1 MKSADHPA
9 WLPAMGWFT
18 SLGQSLAIPSP
29 LLPQVEAWTTSQLES
44 MVWADVLGTPPAIPM
59 TRAEAMQ
66 VPAVARSRH
75 LTTGAIAGC
84 PLTVWAG
91 DVQRTPTPA
100 WATATDGQ
108 LGTLTA
114 ARRRELWLHAG
125 QSPWWRMLYT
135 IDDLIFYGASVWIV
149 TQFEDNDPEGR
160 PLRMARLPWA
170 TWQVDENGRI
180 TDADGRTFPD
190 NALRV
195 FPGPHE
201 GLINFAF
208 RTIRNA
214 SILESTAADI
224 ARRPFR
230 TELHQTTD
238 IELTKAERSELI
250 TATRQALADNAG
262 ILFTNAAIETKDHPI
277 DSADLLIDGRNAAAV
292 DIARAVSIPAA
303 MIDATT
309 AGASLTYETTQG
321 RNAEWIDYGLSLYM
335 DSVTSRLSMD
345 DVVAQ
350 GLSARFDTT
359 DLTELSVPPT
369 GAPRED

>member
-1 MKSADHPA
+1 
-9 WLPAMGWFT
+9 MGWFT

-44 MVWADVLGTPPAIPM
+44 MVWSDVFGTPPNIPM

-75 LTTGAIAGC
+75 LTAGAIAGC
-84 PLTVWAG
+84 PLTVWNAG
-91 DVQRTPTPA
+91 VQVTPTPS
-100 WATATDGQ
+100 WAIATDGQ
-108 LGTLTA
+108 LGTMSA
-114 ARRRELWLHAG
+114 ERRRQLFLPAG
-125 QSPWWRMLYT
+125 QSPWWRMLWT

-149 TQFEDNDPEGR
+149 TQFEAGDTGR
-160 PLRMARLPWA
+160 PLRMARLPWS
-170 TWQVDENGRI
+170 TWTVDERGAI
-180 TDADGRTFPD
+180 TDPDGKPFPD

-201 GLINFAF
+201 GLINFAA
-208 RTIRNA
+208 RSIRSA
-214 SILESTAADI
+214 SVLETTAADV

-230 TELHQTTD
+230 VELHQTTD
-238 IELTKAERSELI
+238 IELTPEERAQLI
-250 TATRQALADNAG
+250 GATRQALADNAG

-309 AGASLTYETTQG
+309 AGASLTYETTAG

-335 DSVTSRLSMD
+335 DAIQSRLSMD
-345 DVVAQ
+345 DVVSQ
-350 GLSARFDTT
+350 GNSTSFDTT
-359 DLTELSVPPT
+359 NLTELSVPPT
-369 GAPRED
+369 GQPRED

>member
-1 MKSADHPA
+1 M
-9 WLPAMGWFT
+9 M
-18 SLGQSLAIPSP
+18 
-29 LLPQVEAWTTSQLES
+29 
-44 MVWADVLGTPPAIPM
+44 
-59 TRAEAMQ
+59 
-66 VPAVARSRH
+66 VPAVARARH
-75 LTTGAIAGC
+75 LTAGAIAGC
-84 PLTVWAG
+84 PLTTWAG
-91 DVQRTPTPA
+91 GVQTLPTPT

-108 LGTLTA
+108 LGALPA
-114 ARRRELWLHAG
+114 ERRRALWLHAG
-125 QSPWWRMLYT
+125 QSPWWRMLWT
-135 IDDLIFYGASVWIV
+135 VDDLIFYGAAVWIV
-149 TQFEDNDPEGR
+149 TQFEDSDPAGR
-160 PLRMARLPWA
+160 PLRMARLPWS
-170 TWQVDENGRI
+170 TWQVDEQGRI
-180 TDADGRTFPD
+180 TDPDGKPFPD

-201 GLINFAF
+201 GLINFAA

-214 SILESTAADI
+214 SVLESTAADI

-238 IELTKAERSELI
+238 IELTPAERSDLI
-250 TATRQALADNAG
+250 TRTRQALADNAG

-292 DIARAVSIPAA
+292 DIARDVSIPAA

-309 AGASLTYETTQG
+309 AGASLTYETTAG

-335 DSVTSRLSMD
+335 DAITARLSMD
-345 DVVAQ
+345 DVVPQ
-350 GLSARFDTT
+350 GTSAAFDTT